1 MMDHPI
7 LDKLDEILY
16 LLKCEE
22 KKGWIDISKASLYTG
37 ASVSTLRRNIRRGS
51 LKSSNYRGKI
61 LFRVADLD
69 RWLDG

>member
-16 LLKCEE
+16 LLKCED
-22 KKGWIDISKASLYTG
+22 KKGWVDIRKASFYTG
-37 ASVSTLRRNIRRGS
+37 VSVSTLRRNIRRGS